1 MCRVVWW
8 ECFCEKF
15 LSNFLPCYSSL
26 SFWERHKATDTVES
40 LTHFLALYNPLHP
53 PPLPQHYREDFRGT
67 IVKDPRERR
76 VWKGVTYQDKVSNG
90 PKFWLRTKNLASYN
104 WCTARSPAKK
114 NCTGHVNYF
123 SRGNILQVKRKDPF
137 QGNFKF

>member
-53 PPLPQHYREDFRGT
+53 PPSPSTIEKILGVLLWKTQEKGEFERGSHTKIRLAMDQSFDLGQKILPVT
-67 IVKDPRERR
+67 IDVQPEA
-76 VWKGVTYQDKVSNG
+76 QQ
-90 PKFWLRTKNLASYN
+90 
-104 WCTARSPAKK
+104 KK
-114 NCTGHVNYF
+114 LHWSCKLF
-123 SRGNILQVKRKDPF
+123 FKRKYSTSKEKRSLSR
-137 QGNFKF
+137 KF

>member
-15 LSNFLPCYSSL
+15 LSNFLPFYSSL

-53 PPLPQHYREDFRGT
+53 PPSPSTIEKILGVLLWKTQEKGEFERGSHTKIRLAMDQSFDLGQKILPVT
-67 IVKDPRERR
+67 IDVQPEA
-76 VWKGVTYQDKVSNG
+76 QQ
-90 PKFWLRTKNLASYN
+90 
-104 WCTARSPAKK
+104 K